1 MIRAALVSLALMAP
15 LPALAVDQAHL
26 DQLFAALTRADDTN
40 WEAIEND
47 IRTEWARSGSPAM
60 DLLLRRGQAALEHD
74 DLAAA
79 LDHLTA
85 LTDHAP
91 EFAEGWNL
99 RATALFAAG
108 MYGPALADLQK
119 VLALEPRHFVA
130 LSGVA
135 ILLEDLD
142 QPEKALA
149 AYGQALA
156 IHPHMPHVK
165 EAFTRLNTQLGKD
178 I

>member
-26 DQLFAALTRADDTN
+26 DQLFAALSQADDTS

-47 IRTEWARSGSPAM
+47 IRAEWGRSGSPAM
-60 DLLLRRGQAALEHD
+60 NLLLRRGQDALEND
-74 DLAAA
+74 DLELAI
-79 LDHLTA
+79 DHLTA

-91 EFAEGWNL
+91 GFAEGWSL
-99 RATALFAAG
+99 RATALFTLG

-130 LSGVA
+130 LTGVA
-135 ILLEDLD
+135 IILEELG

-149 AYGQALA
+149 AYRQVLA
-156 IHPHMPHVK
+156 IHPQQPHVK
-165 EAFTRLNTQLGKD
+165 EAFSRLNTQLGKD